1 MSQEYKYQIMKLYN
15 TKRSLIKEILLLK
28 SGFSMIDQMFRQEIK
43 NAEIIKQRC
52 WSCGCRKPK
61 LVDYKVYKNKKV
73 NCFDK
78 YFCCYAEPL
87 LDPEKINPFLDSLID
102 PFKEKEEIIDRQ
114 TYLETLWFQ
123 ANEEEWLERKDELE
137 RRSPIMTSKRRKSV
151 FRTGVV

>member
-1 MSQEYKYQIMKLYN
+1 M
-15 TKRSLIKEILLLK
+15 
-28 SGFSMIDQMFRQEIK
+28 
-43 NAEIIKQRC
+43 
-52 WSCGCRKPK
+52 
-61 LVDYKVYKNKKV
+61 VDYKVYKNKKV